1 MLSRQAVVAVVK
13 VKIEDLKNNFF
24 STQELFFLRRKD
36 NLPTALQLPA
46 CWKPAVSNGDVKRIE
61 AFIPKL

>member
-13 VKIEDLKNNFF
+13 VKIEDMKNNFF
-24 STQELFFLRRKD
+24 STQELFFVRRKN
-36 NLPTALQLPA
+36 NLPAALQIPA
-46 CWKPAVSNGDVKRIE
+46 CWKPAVSKGDVQRIE